1 MLRQRQQPMLPAA
14 RPRTDGASSAFLE
27 DMPKQFATSD
37 LVLARSG
44 ASTVAEL
51 AASGKPSLLVPF
63 PQAADDH
70 QRKNAEVLVEGGAAK
85 MLLEQ
90 KMTGPRLLDDLTG
103 LLTHPQQ
110 LSDNGNPCPNLCPS
124 PSRRKNRRNGSR
136 PGLPLLVP

>member
-1 MLRQRQQPMLPAA
+1 
-14 RPRTDGASSAFLE
+14 
-27 DMPKQFATSD
+27 MPNQFAASD
-37 LVLARSG
+37 LILARSG

-90 KMTGPRLLDDLTG
+90 DMSGDALLAALSV
-103 LLTHPQQ
+103 LLKDREMLSEMSVRARTFAHPQAAA
-110 LSDNGNPCPNLCPS
+110 
-124 PSRRKNRRNGSR
+124 RIAEMVA
-136 PGLPLLVP
+136 GLAASSHRTQ

>member
-1 MLRQRQQPMLPAA
+1 MPA
-14 RPRTDGASSAFLE
+14 
-27 DMPKQFATSD
+27 QFAASD
-37 LVLARSG
+37 LILARSG

-90 KMTGPRLLDDLTG
+90 DMTGPALLEALSG
-103 LLTHPQQ
+103 LLKDREKLSQMSACARTFAHPQAAARIAEMVAG
-110 LSDNGNPCPNLCPS
+110 LASS
-124 PSRRKNRRNGSR
+124 SR
-136 PGLPLLVP
+136 